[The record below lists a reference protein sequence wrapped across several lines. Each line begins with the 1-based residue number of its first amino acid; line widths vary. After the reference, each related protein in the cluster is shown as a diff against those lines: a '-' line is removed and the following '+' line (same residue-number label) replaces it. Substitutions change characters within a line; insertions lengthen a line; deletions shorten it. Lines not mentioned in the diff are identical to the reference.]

1 MKKQEFPTSWRA
13 VGHVRIHPEHT
24 DLNNISPEVL
34 AEDPAV
40 WSPDLSKDEWK
51 VLPDDLNVGEH
62 RPRVR
67 HWGLTTAPNLLAMD
81 PMVRIMMESMDVGGP
96 TLKYSLAG
104 FCTPQE
110 QFITKLVERKSR
122 AIKEDPE
129 ILEAKNTCTYA
140 GTVCTQKGSP
150 VKKKT
155 WSPFSVLW
163 RFVLFD
169 QEVGRRLRTRCCNAA
184 ALF

>member
-81 PMVRIMMESMDVGGP
+81 PMVRMMMESMDVGGP

-129 ILEAKNTCTYA
+129 ILEAKKTCTYA
-140 GTVCTQKGSP
+140 V
-150 VKKKT
+150 
-155 WSPFSVLW
+155 
-163 RFVLFD
+163 RYA
-169 QEVGRRLRTRCCNAA
+169 RRKVRL
-184 ALF
+184 